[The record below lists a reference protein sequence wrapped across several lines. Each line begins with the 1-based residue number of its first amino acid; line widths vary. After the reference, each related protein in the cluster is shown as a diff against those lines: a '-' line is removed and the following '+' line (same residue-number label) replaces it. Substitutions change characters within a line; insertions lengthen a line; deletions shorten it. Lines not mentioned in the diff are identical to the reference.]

1 MARYEKGGAD
11 FAQEQFAKARDYR
24 EEQAKQQEKFA
35 KNLQRAN
42 LALTGANWFINE
54 KADALENSRVVENSW
69 WQTQLESAQATQ
81 KRISDYEAQ
90 GLSRQQMYEADIR
103 GQLDEYLQ
111 GDEADG
117 KIVYTNIQDGIEQV
131 VEEFKKNQVSFDAWN
146 KSIDAQL
153 NIPNITKED
162 AIAAARVEGG
172 KAPRSLGALFGNKIY
187 KTYKSHT
194 AETLA
199 QEDKNAKERIV
210 GSLVGEQF
218 KAARE
223 AVRAYG
229 ETGSPISSLAK
240 YIKDN
245 PETVQKYNQET
256 VQMEVTEFTNP
267 ETNTNDKLITTLAL
281 VNGKMTSVG
290 SETIKGAP
298 ILSSQLTFNRA
309 EQVAAYGAI
318 SNSLEGTAAG
328 DAFVKAYPDEVS
340 QLGFANTALGL
351 QQQILKISGGDLSP
365 ALALNVAGRHLV
377 NNKLEGNPS
386 YGTMTLYDID
396 SALEDITGENQI
408 DTSKMQQYIDS
419 IKKEIKNENL
429 RQIEIDRVVEN
440 MALDIDASFEGD
452 EKITENIQL
461 DRVLAI
467 NNLASL
473 EERQQALANSFSE
486 NSPEKTF
493 YDDVKDYAYIGPV
506 AELMFGEE
514 LDWSDGIWLF
524 PGAGILGG
532 GIRIAGKAMMPR
544 IAQGLTSSKVGQRFF
559 NKLKMKNF
567 NPDNLTRLEKA
578 MYNSLSKSGKSL
590 DVTTLTTELLKIPGV
605 AFKGTVGQN
614 KLIYGGSLLALGKS
628 GYESVNNEDE
638 D

>member
-1 MARYEKGGAD
+1 MYEKGGAD

-24 EEQAKQQEKFA
+24 EEQAKKQEKFA
-35 KNLQRAN
+35 KNLQLAN

-111 GDEADG
+111 ADEG
-117 KIVYTNIQDGIEQV
+117 IVYTNIQDGIEQV

-229 ETGSPISSLAK
+229 ETGSPISAIAK

-245 PETVQKYNQET
+245 PETVQKFNQDT
-256 VQMEVTEFTNP
+256 VQMEISPFTNP
-267 ETNTNDKLITTLAL
+267 ETNTQDKLVTTLAF

-290 SETIKGAP
+290 SEIIKGNP
-298 ILSSQLTFNRA
+298 ILSTPLNFDKAQ
-309 EQVAAYGAI
+309 QVSAYGEI
-318 SNSLEGTAAG
+318 TNSLTQEELN
-328 DAFVKAYPDEVS
+328 AFEKVYQDDVS

-351 QQQILKISGGDLSP
+351 QQQVLKVSPDLTP
-365 ALALNVAGRHLV
+365 NLALQIAGRHLF
-377 NNKLEGNPS
+377 NNRLEGNPS
-386 YGTMTLYDID
+386 YGAMTLYDID
-396 SALEDITGENQI
+396 SVLEEITEESQI

-419 IKKEIKNENL
+419 IKKEVKNPTL
-429 RQIEIDRVVEN
+429 RQLEIDRLVEN
-440 MALDIDASFEGD
+440 MALDIESSTKLTQD
-452 EKITENIQL
+452 EKQNENIQL

-473 EERQQALANSFSE
+473 EERQQALTNAFSE

-493 YDDVKDYAYIGPV
+493 YDDVKEYAYIGPV
-506 AELMFGEE
+506 AEFMFGEE
-514 LDWSDGIWLF
+514 LDITDALWLI
-524 PGAGILGG
+524 PGAGLVGG
-532 GIRIAGKAMMPR
+532 GLRITAKAMAPR
-544 IAQGLTSSKVGQRFF
+544 ITQALTSSKAGQAFF
-559 NKLKMKNF
+559 KKLRQKDF
-567 NPDNLTRLEKA
+567 NPDNLTRIEKA
-578 MYNSLSKSGKSL
+578 MYNSLNPNKSQAL
-590 DVTTLTTELLKIPGV
+590 DATKLITEILKIPGV
-605 AFKGTVGQN
+605 AVKGTVGNN
-614 KLIYGGSLLALGKS
+614 KLIFGGSLLALGKS
-628 GYESVNNEDE
+628 YVESGEDE
-638 D
+638 DKD

>member
-1 MARYEKGGAD
+1 MARYEEGGAD

-35 KNLQRAN
+35 KNLQLAN

-111 GDEADG
+111 GDDEDG

-256 VQMEVTEFTNP
+256 VKLDYIDVPNE
-267 ETNTNDKLITTLAL
+267 ETNTIETFAITSGL
-281 VNGKMTSVG
+281 VDGVYRPVG
-290 SETIKGAP
+290 RERVNSQRQEQTITDFTNA
-298 ILSSQLTFNRA
+298 
-309 EQVAAYGAI
+309 
-318 SNSLEGTAAG
+318 
-328 DAFVKAYPDEVS
+328 
-340 QLGFANTALGL
+340 QLGVATSTILKHVENTVNADYLTKNYDANTLPGLANRVLTL
-351 QQQILKISGGDLSP
+351 QQRVLKSGRDYTPDKALQIATDHILNMESRGDSTGG
-365 ALALNVAGRHLV
+365 VI
-377 NNKLEGNPS
+377 
-386 YGTMTLYDID
+386 TLHEID
-396 SALEDITGENQI
+396 AVLGDFETER
-408 DTSKMQQYIDS
+408 MQQYIDS
-419 IKKEIKNENL
+419 IKKEIKDPTLQQLKLNELIIGAGAGLAEEKNPDTKL
-429 RQIEIDRVVEN
+429 RETISLE
-440 MALDIDASFEGD
+440 
-452 EKITENIQL
+452 
-461 DRVLAI
+461 RVLKVNDLPTIKQLMEMEKDLYATG
-467 NNLASL
+467 
-473 EERQQALANSFSE
+473 
-486 NSPEKTF
+486 SPEKTF
-493 YDDVKDYAYIGPV
+493 YDDVKDYAYIGSV
-506 AELMFGEE
+506 AEFMFGEE
-514 LDWSDGIWLF
+514 LDVTDALWLI
-524 PGAGILGG
+524 PGAGLVGG
-532 GIRIAGKAMMPR
+532 GLRIAGKAMMPR
-544 IAQGLTSSKVGQRFF
+544 VAQALTSSRLGQRFF
-559 NKLKMKNF
+559 NKIKMKNF
-567 NPDNLTRLEKA
+567 NPNNLTKTEKA
-578 MYNSLSKSGKSL
+578 MYNSLNKSGKSL
-590 DVTTLTTELLKIPGV
+590 DIDTLSTELLKIPGV
-605 AFKGTVGQN
+605 AFKGTVGNN
-614 KLIYGGSLLALGKS
+614 KILYGGSALAIGK
-628 GYESVNNEDE
+628 GLYEFDSSEDE
-638 D
+638 DKD

>member
-1 MARYEKGGAD
+1 MYEKGGAE

-24 EEQAKQQEKFA
+24 EEQAKKQEKFA
-35 KNLQRAN
+35 KRLQMAN
-42 LALTGANWFINE
+42 LAVSGVNFVLNQ
-54 KADALENSRVVENSW
+54 KADELENSRVVENSW
-69 WQTQLESAQATQ
+69 WQNQLETARATQ

-111 GDEADG
+111 ADEG
-117 KIVYTNIQDGIEQV
+117 IVYTNIQDGIEQV

-153 NIPNITKED
+153 NIPNITKAD

-229 ETGSPISSLAK
+229 ETGSPISAIAK

-245 PETVQKYNQET
+245 PETVQKFNQDT
-256 VQMEVTEFTNP
+256 VQMEINPFINP
-267 ETNTNDKLITTLAL
+267 ETNTQDKLVTTLAF

-290 SETIKGAP
+290 SETIKGNP
-298 ILSSQLTFNRA
+298 ILSTPLNFDKVQ
-309 EQVAAYGAI
+309 QVSARGAI
-318 SNSLEGTAAG
+318 TNSLTAEEMNS
-328 DAFVKAYPDEVS
+328 FEKAYPDDVS

-351 QQQILKISGGDLSP
+351 QQQVLKVSPDLTP
-365 ALALNVAGRHLV
+365 NLALQIAGRHLF

-386 YGTMTLYDID
+386 YGAMTLYDID

-419 IKKEIKNENL
+419 IKKEVKNPTL

-473 EERQQALANSFSE
+473 EERQQALANAFSE

-493 YDDVKDYAYIGPV
+493 YDDVKEYAYIGPV
-506 AELMFGEE
+506 AEFMFGEE
-514 LDWSDGIWLF
+514 LDITDALWLI
-524 PGAGILGG
+524 PGAGLVGG
-532 GIRIAGKAMMPR
+532 GLRITAKAMAPR
-544 IAQGLTSSKVGQRFF
+544 ITQALTSSKAGQAFF
-559 NKLKMKNF
+559 KKLRQKDF
-567 NPDNLTRLEKA
+567 NPDNLTRIEKA
-578 MYNSLSKSGKSL
+578 MYNSLNPNKSQAL
-590 DVTTLTTELLKIPGV
+590 DATKLITEILKIPGV
-605 AFKGTVGQN
+605 AVKGTVGNN
-614 KLIYGGSLLALGKS
+614 KLIFGGSLLALGKS
-628 GYESVNNEDE
+628 YVESGEDE
-638 D
+638 DKD